1 MTLKKSCN
9 RNHDQ
14 KDNTSP
20 PSPKHHDSKHQVDLF
35 QALIH
40 LLRLLDSLTLARL
53 ALTSKYKDEDDSDGH
68 KDDIC
73 INNPISLQAAVPSLL
88 VSSPVDKCRLTRSGE
103 ISHEAHQSSKS
114 SQLECVPRNHIY
126 EVYHVTTYI

>member
-1 MTLKKSCN
+1 MTLKRSCN

-14 KDNTSP
+14 KNNTSP

-35 QALIH
+35 QALLH

-53 ALTSKYKDEDDSDGH
+53 ALTSKYKDENDSDGH
-68 KDDIC
+68 NYKDDIC

-88 VSSPVDKCRLTRSGE
+88 VSSSVDKCRLTWSGE
-103 ISHEAHQSSKS
+103 ISHEAHQSSKTVS
-114 SQLECVPRNHIY
+114 WN
-126 EVYHVTTYI
+126 VYHVTTYMKFTT